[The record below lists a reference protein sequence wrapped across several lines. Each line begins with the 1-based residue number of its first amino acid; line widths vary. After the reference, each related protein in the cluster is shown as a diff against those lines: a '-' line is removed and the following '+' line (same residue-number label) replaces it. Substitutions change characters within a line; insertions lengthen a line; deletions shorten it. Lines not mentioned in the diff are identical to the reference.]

1 MTDQTPRT
9 YPQGV
14 PSWIDARQPD
24 PDAAQA
30 FYGGLFGWD
39 FEERLPPGVP
49 GSYRIVSIDG

>member
-14 PSWIDARQPD
+14 PSWIDGRHPD

-39 FEERLPPGVP
+39 FEERLPPGAP
-49 GSYRIVSIDG
+49 ARTGS